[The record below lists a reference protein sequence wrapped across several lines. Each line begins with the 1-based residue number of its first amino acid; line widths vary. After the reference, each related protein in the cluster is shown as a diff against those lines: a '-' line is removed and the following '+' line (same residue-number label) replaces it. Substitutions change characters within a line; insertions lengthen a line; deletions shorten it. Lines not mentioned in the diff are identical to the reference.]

1 MIEHVFKPTLQ
12 IFGQAVRSVLLTLRQ
27 ADVWR
32 QQQAHLQKLDTL
44 KDDYSEKHL
53 TLTDLDTSKWSRRSW
68 VFEFNQ
74 VTFFI
79 TTFAPFYPETNS
91 RYAFGSEQCYI
102 LFQPELSFAIHNL
115 PPDTAETNWTQP
127 VTVRDRIRVAFRDA
141 GRPYEEPLKHR
152 QPMVCEIIKP
162 VHPLDECPQWW
173 LPELNKLKESD

>member
-1 MIEHVFKPTLQ
+1 MIEHVFKSTLQ

-44 KDDYSEKHL
+44 KDEYSEKHL